1 MSRAWFDRPLDT
13 VATFWRVER
22 RDGVAFGFTGHDR
35 DLWLGGLLHRAAPG
49 MVPSAIR
56 RTIAVEPDTAEML
69 GALDHAAIRADDLA
83 AGRFD
88 GAAVEVG
95 LVDWET
101 GESEALF
108 AGAIGTVG
116 RRGAQ
121 FTAELRS
128 AKAALEHELVPRTAP
143 TCRAA
148 FCGPACTLSLA
159 RFRREAQVVE
169 IDPERRAVRLAG
181 GGIDPALLLWGSV
194 RWIEG
199 PDAGLAAAIVGLED
213 AWLVLD
219 REVASASP
227 PPLRVEVDQGCDHTL
242 QTCATRFANA
252 INFQGEPF
260 LPGNDLLTR
269 YGNPA
274 G

>member
-1 MSRAWFDRPLDT
+1 MSRVWFGQPLET

-22 RDGVAFGFTGHDR
+22 RDGLALGFASHDR
-35 DLWLGGLLHRAAPG
+35 DLWFDGLLHHAAPG

-56 RTIAVEPDTAEML
+56 RTIMVEPDSAEMQ

-88 GAAVEVG
+88 GAAVRVG

-101 GESEALF
+101 GESEVLF
-108 AGAIGTVG
+108 AGTIGGVG
-116 RRGAQ
+116 QQGER
-121 FTAELRS
+121 FTAELLS
-128 AKAALEHELVPRTAP
+128 AKAALDRELVPRTAP

-148 FCGPACTLSLA
+148 FCGPGCTLSAA
-159 RFRREAQVVE
+159 RFTYEARVE
-169 IDPERRAVRLAG
+169 ASDGERNAVRLTGA
-181 GGIDPALLLWGSV
+181 PALDLLLWGEL
-194 RWIEG
+194 RWIDG
-199 PDAGLAAAIVGLED
+199 PAAGIAAGIVGQDGVWTILDRALPAIVPPNTRV
-213 AWLVLD
+213 LVG
-219 REVASASP
+219 E
-227 PPLRVEVDQGCDHTL
+227 GCDHTL
-242 QTCATRFANA
+242 ETCATRFANA

-274 G
+274 T